1 LLSRRRTVMLIC
13 ESSALATRKQETMTH
28 HLIVGAGPVG
38 RHVAELLTARG
49 DHVTV
54 VSRSGRST
62 GIGGVEHLAL
72 DASDTDALSRAT
84 EGAAVLYNCAN
95 PGDYTQWERTWP
107 PLAAALLTAAERTG
121 ATYAITGNLYP
132 YGPVDGPMHEGLPD
146 AATDHKGVLRATL
159 WADAL
164 AAHDAGRV
172 RAVEVRASDYLGPG
186 IGANGHVTR
195 VLPSALRGRTV
206 SMVGGTDLPHTF
218 TDVLD
223 VARTLVAAAEDQGA
237 HGRTW
242 MVPSNAPRTQ
252 RQALTDVLAAA
263 GKPAVPVR
271 RMPAALFRVGGLVS
285 PMMRELADLTYQWT
299 APYVVDDRESRAHFG
314 IEPTPWDEVCRRTAA
329 GAA

>member
-1 LLSRRRTVMLIC
+1 MLGF
-13 ESSALATRKQETMTH
+13 ESGALASTRKQETMTH

-38 RHVAELLTARG
+38 RHVAELSTVRG
-49 DHVTV
+49 DRVTV

-62 GIGGVEHLAL
+62 GIDGVEHLAL
-72 DASDTDALSRAT
+72 DASDADALSRAA
-84 EGAAVLYNCAN
+84 EGTAVLYNCAN

-121 ATYAITGNLYP
+121 ATYAVTGNLYP
-132 YGPVDGPMHEGLPD
+132 YGPVDGPMHDGLPD
-146 AATDHKGVLRATL
+146 AAIDHKGVLRATL

-195 VLPSALRGRTV
+195 VLPAALRGRAV
-206 SMVGGTDLPHTF
+206 WMVGRPDLPHTF

-223 VARTLVAAAEDQGA
+223 VARTLVAAAEDESA

-271 RMPAALFRVGGLVS
+271 RMPAALLRVGGLVS

>member
-1 LLSRRRTVMLIC
+1 MLAS
-13 ESSALATRKQETMTH
+13 ESTALASTRKQETMSH
-28 HLIVGAGPVG
+28 HIVIGAGPVG
-38 RHVAELLTARG
+38 RHVAGLVNARG
-49 DHVTV
+49 DRVTV

-62 GIGGVEHLAL
+62 GVAGVEHLAL
-72 DASDTDALSRAT
+72 DASDADALTRAA

-132 YGPVDGPMHEGLPD
+132 YGPVDGHMRAGLPD
-146 AATDHKGVLRATL
+146 AATDRKGVLRARM

-164 AAHDAGRV
+164 AAHDAGRI

-195 VLPSALRGRTV
+195 VLPAALRGRAV
-206 SMVGGTDLPHTF
+206 WMVGRTDLPHTF

-223 VARTLVAAAEDQGA
+223 VARTLVAAAEDESA

-252 RQALTDVLAAA
+252 RQALTDVLAAT

-299 APYVVDDRESRAHFG
+299 APYVVDDAESRTRFG

-329 GAA
+329 GVA

>member
-1 LLSRRRTVMLIC
+1 MS
-13 ESSALATRKQETMTH
+13 H
-28 HLIVGAGPVG
+28 HIVIGAGPVG
-38 RHVAELLTARG
+38 RHVAGLVNARG
-49 DHVTV
+49 DRVTV

-62 GIGGVEHLAL
+62 GVAGVEHLAL
-72 DASDTDALSRAT
+72 DASDADALTRAA

-132 YGPVDGPMHEGLPD
+132 YGPVDGHMRAGLPD
-146 AATDHKGVLRATL
+146 AATDRKGVLRARM

-164 AAHDAGRV
+164 AAHDAGRI

-195 VLPSALRGRTV
+195 VLPAALRGRAV
-206 SMVGGTDLPHTF
+206 WMVGRTDLPHTF

-223 VARTLVAAAEDQGA
+223 VARTLVAAAEDESA

-263 GKPAVPVR
+263 GKPPVPVH
-271 RMPAALFRVGGLVS
+271 RMPVALFRVGGLVS
-285 PMMRELADLTYQWT
+285 PMLRELADLTYQWT
-299 APYVVDDRESRAHFG
+299 APYVVDDAESRTRFG

-329 GAA
+329 GVA

>member
-1 LLSRRRTVMLIC
+1 MLIF
-13 ESSALATRKQETMTH
+13 ESGALVTRKQETMTH

-62 GIGGVEHLAL
+62 GIAGVEHLAL
-72 DASDTDALSRAT
+72 DASDADALSRAT
-84 EGAAVLYNCAN
+84 EGAATLYNCAN

-206 SMVGGTDLPHTF
+206 SMVGRTDLPHTF

-285 PMMRELADLTYQWT
+285 PMLRELADLTYQWT